1 MNHFPIHN
9 SSIRRNHD
17 PPLLPI
23 FSSLPRYLMNAPPSH
38 WSAPSSSSLLLLVGL
53 LPVGLLVGEVVA
65 GLAAILLHASK
76 LIYPSIHLSDVPFET
91 WEKAK
96 MPQIGMDGLW
106 EYFQVIFANLKSIFA
121 FSQSLGKRQK
131 CLRLAWMAFGSTFK
145 SFLPI
150 WKAFLLFLNHL
161 GKGKNA
167 SDWHGWS
174 SGAI

>member
-23 FSSLPRYLMNAPPSH
+23 FSSLPRYLTNAPPSH

-76 LIYPSIHLSDVPFET
+76 LIYPSIHLSNVPFET

-121 FSQSLGKRQK
+121 FSQWLGKRQK
-131 CLRLAWMAFGSTFK
+131 CFRLAWLVFWSNIK
-145 SFLPI
+145 PSLVI
-150 WKAFLLFLNHL
+150 WKAFLLFLNDL

-167 SDWHGWS
+167 SDQHGWS